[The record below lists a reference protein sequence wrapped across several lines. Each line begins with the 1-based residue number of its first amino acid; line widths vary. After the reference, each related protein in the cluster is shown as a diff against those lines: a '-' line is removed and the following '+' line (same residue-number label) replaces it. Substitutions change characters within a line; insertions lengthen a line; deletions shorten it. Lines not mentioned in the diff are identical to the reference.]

1 MFLSNGSNAN
11 EKDEQPSNTML
22 TVSQHEHLT
31 CLAPRGYESR
41 RWQEP
46 QTIWAQPV
54 HTACQSERSS

>member
-41 RWQEP
+41 R
-46 QTIWAQPV
+46 
-54 HTACQSERSS
+54 